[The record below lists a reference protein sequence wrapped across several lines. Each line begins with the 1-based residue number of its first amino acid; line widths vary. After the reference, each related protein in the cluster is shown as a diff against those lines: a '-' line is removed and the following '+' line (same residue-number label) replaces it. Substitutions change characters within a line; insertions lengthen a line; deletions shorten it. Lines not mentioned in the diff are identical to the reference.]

1 MTCRKSDMMT
11 KVHSD
16 GSCLSVQAA
25 RSRAAEKFYSG
36 NSTTMQQEEPRQ
48 GAIYHECNII
58 KPIVASTAECETL
71 TLFLNFQ
78 NTIVTRTMAKEL
90 GCLQHA
96 TKGGQCNH

>member
-1 MTCRKSDMMT
+1 MTCRKHDMIT
-11 KVHSD
+11 KVYSD
-16 GSCLSVQAA
+16 GSDSPVHGEI
-25 RSRAAEKFYSG
+25 SREVENFYCG
-36 NSTTMQQEEPRQ
+36 NNTPMKQEELHQ
-48 GAIYHECNII
+48 GSIYLECSII
-58 KPIVASTAECETL
+58 KPIAALAAECETL